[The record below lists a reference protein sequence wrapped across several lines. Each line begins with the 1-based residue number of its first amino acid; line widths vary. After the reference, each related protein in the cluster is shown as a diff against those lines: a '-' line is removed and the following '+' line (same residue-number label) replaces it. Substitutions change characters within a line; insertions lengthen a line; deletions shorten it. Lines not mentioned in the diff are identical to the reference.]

1 MPEDRRKAEQGTGE
15 QTARRNPHRPRHGVM
30 RRAVLCDVTCV
41 DPQCSASTRRQQQP
55 SSDLPAARGPPPPR
69 QLTFDLCRRGRT
81 GPLEWPRPQ
90 CRGCRHS
97 VRQGRSLTRPGGVSP
112 GLPPAEGEPRAGH
125 QTPCQGSIWTRTC
138 PEPHRLLDERASRL
152 FWLISCGPE
161 GRARLQGTESLQFWG
176 CPPPWSPLGAGSQD
190 RRGWMPNAA
199 PSLVP
204 WGLVPSARPPGR
216 RARKGR
222 DGEGPPPGRR
232 LQGGIRQL
240 SWEDVSAAAP
250 EGLRPV

>member
-1 MPEDRRKAEQGTGE
+1 
-15 QTARRNPHRPRHGVM
+15 M

-97 VRQGRSLTRPGGVSP
+97 VRQGRGLTRPGGVSP

-152 FWLISCGPE
+152 FWLISCGPG
-161 GRARLQGTESLQFWG
+161 GRG
-176 CPPPWSPLGAGSQD
+176 CK
-190 RRGWMPNAA
+190 A
-199 PSLVP
+199 PSLSSSGGALLP
-204 WGLVPSARPPGR
+204 GLRLGLAHRIEGAGCPTRPPPLSPGAWCPPHGLPGEEPGR
-216 RARKGR
+216 GGTGR
-222 DGEGPPPGRR
+222 DPHQAAGSGVGFGSCLGKTCLLQR
-232 LQGGIRQL
+232 LRD
-240 SWEDVSAAAP
+240 SVRFDF
-250 EGLRPV
+250 